1 MDILEYLKQQQQAA
15 MRDYSGLLQSYP
27 NAVRFGNGLLTSIDS
42 HVPIASDY
50 DIKNHPEHMKEWSMS
65 VFENGPGAISKN
77 FLPRAYDHMVGPV
90 K

>member
-1 MDILEYLKQQQQAA
+1 MDILEYLRQQQQAA
-15 MRDYSGLLQSYP
+15 MHDYSGLLKSYP
-27 NAVRFGNGLLTSIDS
+27 NVTNFGRGLLVSVDQ
-42 HVPIASDY
+42 HLPKQADF
-50 DIKNHPEHMKEWSMS
+50 DIEKHPERMQEWSMS